1 MNAPEQPRSNAASAI
16 KLEPD
21 KPTGEQP
28 MELFITDE
36 HTEYYL
42 ALKAGGDSDR
52 GLGGLRFQVQ
62 QSVDGFELVAR

>member
-1 MNAPEQPRSNAASAI
+1 MNTPEQLRSNAASAI
-16 KLEPD
+16 KLEAD

-42 ALKAGGDSDR
+42 ALKAGGIR
-52 GLGGLRFQVQ
+52 IEEWVEPEKQGMGTR
-62 QSVDGFELVAR
+62 